1 MFSGVL
7 EKAVLTPTKMLCFDF
22 EGSAG
27 GRYFIIGCWQK
38 RPAKVY
44 PRFGGS
50 SETTRRS
57 ARSGANGKNEG
68 MPAQIDRRLKNV
80 IVRARCR
87 ANYTRFQRA
96 WRQRWGARTPRLW
109 FLIGRPRDKMRVS
122 VRGHHAVGPSAVL
135 RGGELPQT
143 GPEGVAPTQ
152 GAQTAP
158 TLAAGGGP

>member
-1 MFSGVL
+1 MDTLFSV
-7 EKAVLTPTKMLCFDF
+7 
-22 EGSAG
+22 AG
-27 GRYFIIGCWQK
+27 RNGQLKFN
-38 RPAKVY
+38 

-57 ARSGANGKNEG
+57 TRSGANGKNEG

-80 IVRARCR
+80 VLRALCR

-122 VRGHHAVGPSAVL
+122 VPGHLDLRTQCGSQGRGTPIIGA
-135 RGGELPQT
+135 RGRRPN
-143 GPEGVAPTQ
+143 
-152 GAQTAP
+152 
-158 TLAAGGGP
+158 AGDLNHPGSGCWRRSVMI